1 MRRLI
6 LGDIHGRYDY
16 LMDVL
21 KKSNFDYEKDL
32 LIQIGDL
39 VDRGPDPFLCCKE
52 IMKIKNKIL
61 IIGNHDAA
69 FVQFVAEG
77 IDFLGSSNG
86 TEPTI
91 EAWRELSPEEQIDIL
106 QNFFKKQRLYHISD
120 DNIMFV
126 HGGFPRD
133 EKLDEVT
140 DHVFYWDRE
149 LVSQAM
155 SCKGDQKLKTL
166 YDFKEIFIGHTPTIY
181 WNKTRPIYSGGVW
194 NIDTGCGKGGPLTIM
209 DIDTH
214 EYWQSD
220 MNEKDL
226 AKLKSYG
233 ISTQD
238 QGSEAAEV
246 EEGKEEGTTQREAA

>member
-1 MRRLI
+1 MRRLC

-21 KKSNFDYEKDL
+21 KKSNFDYEKDQ

-39 VDRGPDPFLCCKE
+39 VDRGPDPFLCIKE
-52 IMKIKNKIL
+52 LMKIKNKIL

-106 QNFFKKQRLYHISD
+106 QNFFKKQRLYYISN

-181 WNKTRPIYSGGVW
+181 WNKIKPIYSGGVW

-220 MNEKDL
+220 LSL
-226 AKLKSYG
+226 ADHTKLKSYG
-233 ISTQD
+233 IPTKDKSTEV
-238 QGSEAAEV
+238 SEIQEGEEETTTERKAA
-246 EEGKEEGTTQREAA
+246 

>member
-6 LGDIHGRYDY
+6 LSDIHGRYDY

-32 LIQIGDL
+32 LIQVGDL
-39 VDRGPDPFLCCKE
+39 VDRGPDPFLCIQE
-52 IMKIKNKIL
+52 LMKIKNKIL
-61 IIGNHDAA
+61 LIGNHDAS

-77 IDFLGSSNG
+77 VDFLGDRNG
-86 TEPTI
+86 TAPTI

-106 QNFFKKQRLYHISD
+106 NNFFKLQRPYYISE

-126 HGGFPRD
+126 HGGFPLD
-133 EKLDEVT
+133 EKLDDVT
-140 DHVFYWDRE
+140 NHVFYWDRE

-166 YDFKEIFIGHTPTIY
+166 YNFKEIFIGHTPTIY
-181 WNKTRPIYSGGVW
+181 WNKTKPIYSGGVW
-194 NIDTGCGKGGPLTIM
+194 NIDTGSGKGGPLTIM

-220 MNEKDL
+220 LSL
-226 AKLKSYG
+226 ADHTKLKSYG
-233 ISTQD
+233 IPTED
-238 QGSEAAEV
+238 QSSEAEEV
-246 EEGKEEGTTQREAA
+246 EEREEEGRTQTKAA